1 MEFSTHPVFGIWIQP
16 LGSRSS
22 FWDLDAVF
30 GIWIQSLGS
39 GYSLWDLDAA
49 FGIWMQSLECGFS
62 LWNVDST
69 FGIWI
74 QPLGSGSSFGIWIQ
88 PHTLVWDLWARGA
101 DPVSSSTSRILEFA
115 AQPGEPQGWHLRV
128 LPTASTPPLPE
139 SQSNLGSS
147 SCSLELLAQILWQTR
162 INSSIKPEMGWEQN
176 FWNVSLLPGP
186 KQENIGL

>member
-39 GYSLWDLDAA
+39 GCSLWDLDAV
-49 FGIWMQSLECGFS
+49 FGMWIQPLECGFN
-62 LWNVDST
+62 LWDLDPA

-74 QPLGSGSSFGIWIQ
+74 QS
-88 PHTLVWDLWARGA
+88 HTLVWDLWARGA

-128 LPTASTPPLPE
+128 LLQPQLLLSQNPKAICALPAVVW
-139 SQSNLGSS
+139 SS
-147 SCSLELLAQILWQTR
+147 WHKFCGRHE
-162 INSSIKPEMGWEQN
+162 
-176 FWNVSLLPGP
+176 
-186 KQENIGL
+186 